1 MAAGQLFRIPL
12 VRAIASPFQSA
23 WIVQDAFRIG
33 YSGGLHEHDEVVV
46 GVRQTKDPLAAMAAQ
61 HHKPAAR
68 R

>member
-1 MAAGQLFRIPL
+1 M
-12 VRAIASPFQSA
+12 RAIASPFQSA